1 MTGTNWDGLDTRKGD
16 EIVSCTESREQE
28 PNEVE
33 PCTDADGCDTELE
46 METLGR
52 MVLYISDGTPVS
64 VKNLSR
70 G

>member
-1 MTGTNWDGLDTRKGD
+1 MTGTNWDGRDTREGD
-16 EIVSCTESREQE
+16 EIASCTESGEQE

-33 PCTDADGCDTELE
+33 PCTDADGCDTEFE

-52 MVLYISDGTPVS
+52 MVRYISDGTAES